1 MITRVSVASGAV
13 RWSWH
18 LAAWRPAGS
27 SRRGHLL
34 SAAEGGRR
42 TEVRTGYRPQ
52 FFIRTADVIG
62 VMDLGQAGVA
72 RPGDRVTVTVE
83 LGQPV
88 VLGPGLGFAIR
99 EEAGRPGPG
108 R

>member
-1 MITRVSVASGAV
+1 
-13 RWSWH
+13 
-18 LAAWRPAGS
+18 
-27 SRRGHLL
+27 
-34 SAAEGGRR
+34 
-42 TEVRTGYRPQ
+42 VRTGYRPQ
-52 FFIRTADVIG
+52 FFVRTADVVG

-83 LGQPV
+83 LGRPV